1 MGYENYFLLLCIQTR
16 EVEGN
21 TSFHELYNNPHCICR
36 SNNRIVDLSYTM
48 TLEDY
53 GLVKMREIFVSES
66 SQVNAVVNSRPDP
79 GAKVFLGVPFAFL
92 SHPRA
97 CLLWVR
103 GRLLL
108 LLLQLLALLRSRWS
122 PGRP

>member
-1 MGYENYFLLLCIQTR
+1 MRVVPYSCILQMM

-21 TSFHELYNNPHCICR
+21 TSFHELYNNSHFICR

-66 SQVNAVVNSRPDP
+66 SQVSAVVTVPNP
-79 GAKVFLGVPFAFL
+79 GAKVFLGVPHTL
-92 SHPRA
+92 SFHIVGSEA
-97 CLLWVR
+97 IVSSSSSL
-103 GRLLL
+103 
-108 LLLQLLALLRSRWS
+108 SF
-122 PGRP
+122 